1 MLPPLADSTLPA
13 GGTQSAR
20 GALVLALRRAGVQ
33 DTGVLRAMEIV
44 PREIFVPHHLHDLA
58 QRNVELPIGCG
69 QTMESPLQLAST
81 LAALGAKDSDR
92 VLEIGAG
99 SGYATSVLAQLAG
112 EVVALERFRT
122 LAQQARARLEQLGLD
137 NCVVQCADGLVVDES
152 IGMFDRILMSV
163 AVREM
168 PPALLARLAPGGRIL
183 VPMISEQGTRMM
195 RAEGGALSPLS
206 LRGTFDAALNGVGE
220 VL

>member
-1 MLPPLADSTLPA
+1 MPPSLADSS
-13 GGTQSAR
+13 QSAR

-69 QTMESPLQLAST
+69 QTMESPLQLAIM
-81 LAALGAKDSDR
+81 LAALGVKEGER

-122 LAQQARARLEQLGLD
+122 LAQQVQARLEQLVLD
-137 NCVVQCADGLVVDES
+137 NCAVQCADGLVIDES
-152 IGMFDRILMSV
+152 IGTFDRILVSV
-163 AVREM
+163 AVREV
-168 PPALLARLAPGGRIL
+168 PPALLARLTPGGRIL
-183 VPMISEQGTRMM
+183 VPIIVERGTRIM
-195 RAEGGALSPLS
+195 RGEGDALSPLTI
-206 LRGTFDAALNGVGE
+206 RGTFDTALHGVGE